1 MTDRS
6 TLIAGKKQSDRLREK
21 LSTPEGRMQ
30 DSLEHTL
37 PQSVVADAQ
46 KREMW
51 DVHPDVATSSAVF
64 DSVLVLVQTLFRSNA
79 AGRRNDR
86 PFNLDRGKETVRQ
99 AP

>member
-6 TLIAGKKQSDRLREK
+6 TWIAKKKQSDRL
-21 LSTPEGRMQ
+21 STPEGHMQ

-51 DVHPDVATSSAVF
+51 IVHPDVAASSAVF
-64 DSVLVLVQTLFRSNA
+64 DSVLVLVQTLFRSSTF
-79 AGRRNDR
+79 RNYFIFR
-86 PFNLDRGKETVRQ
+86 F
-99 AP
+99 